1 MPRTPAHV
9 YKSTCTG
16 PHAREHVLT
25 PSTAREVSLALQDIP
40 KVQRRHVMLLTS
52 SGPWVYVADLST
64 PTELWDVL
72 SYDVLHVKESF
83 SLKPPA
89 Q

>member
-1 MPRTPAHV
+1 
-9 YKSTCTG
+9 
-16 PHAREHVLT
+16 
-25 PSTAREVSLALQDIP
+25 
-40 KVQRRHVMLLTS
+40 MLLTS